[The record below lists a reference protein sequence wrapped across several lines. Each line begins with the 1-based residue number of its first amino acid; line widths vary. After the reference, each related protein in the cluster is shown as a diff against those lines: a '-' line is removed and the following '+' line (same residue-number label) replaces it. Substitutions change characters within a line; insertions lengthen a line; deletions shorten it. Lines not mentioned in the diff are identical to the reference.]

1 MKGKYYSILVD
12 NLSTLFKKVVLLLC
26 VMGIVG
32 AGLLFIPQI
41 RAVLIEIGGRILHK
55 PLSAA
60 RWNQTLINYGI
71 GLILGAS
78 AVLFLHSAN
87 GARIRLGGKKNTAIL
102 SLLLFL
108 PLAMFGYQTPLAVLR
123 TFLAACLL
131 SGSFVL
137 LMLNIHC
144 QKASWRDS
152 FITASLYYGAFVWA
166 LTEVLGFF
174 KMLNFTFALAGW
186 LLFTGA
192 LLIRLMR
199 QYKTHKQRFTFPGI
213 VSFGFMEWTLA
224 IILWVTFFIAVAYP
238 PNNWDS
244 MTYHLPR
251 VEHWIQNKSLAHFY
265 TSIIRQTMSA
275 PFAEIC
281 ILHGRLLSGG
291 NWLMNL
297 VQWCFFA
304 GSLVAISSIAS
315 SLGLDKKQQTMA
327 ALFFATVPMAIL
339 QASSTQTDM
348 AESFWILCAAE
359 RFLVWKREGKLNQSL
374 HFGIALGMAAL
385 TKGTAYP
392 IALPLV
398 MLFAFISIRNF
409 RCRLPGAFMAAII
422 ALVINMPHYT
432 RNYSAYGNPL
442 GVSGGTVS
450 DYSLKSFLVTFPADI
465 YINAGVPMPKAL
477 FTSLTSKVYGLL
489 GIDRSAVFP
498 YKEPVVNSVSE
509 FLIFH
514 EDSAKNP
521 IHMILVIIAIVLLCY
536 SGAKRFK
543 MYMLLVLASWLIFAF
558 CIPYQPW
565 VTRLQ
570 LPLFALSAP
579 LFPALFVGRKK
590 EQLQAGIVWCISAL
604 AMLPLFMNVS
614 RPLSF
619 TLWTKSRYERIFEN
633 KPHLFQ
639 NYYDACLALE
649 KIGARNI
656 GLVIGGDTW
665 EYPLWAY
672 PWKEKHAPQIFHV
685 QPEDLLTDESAALF
699 VLNSTLSSLDTII
712 TDSIQ
717 NDQPWV
723 LRYGKDSNWEIVF
736 SPAGPNASQQ
746 EDD

>member
-1 MKGKYYSILVD
+1 MRNISIKSQKLMIILAVA
-12 NLSTLFKKVVLLLC
+12 
-26 VMGIVG
+26 GIAG
-32 AGLLFIPQI
+32 AGLLFISPI
-41 RAVLIEIGGRILHK
+41 RTLLIDIAGLVSHK
-55 PLSAA
+55 SLSFEK
-60 RWNQTLINYGI
+60 WNIRLISYGI
-71 GLILGAS
+71 DLILIAL
-78 AVLFLHSAN
+78 AVLFLN
-87 GARIRLGGKKNTAIL
+87 GVRTLRINLGEKKNIVIL
-102 SLLLFL
+102 CLILFL
-108 PLAMFGYQTPLAVLR
+108 PLVMLGYQAPLAILR

-131 SGSFVL
+131 AGSFVL
-137 LMLNIHC
+137 LLLNIRC
-144 QKASWRDS
+144 QKALWRDC
-152 FITASLYYGAFVWA
+152 FITASLYYSAFVWA

-186 LLFTGA
+186 LIFTGA

-199 QYKTHKQRFTFPGI
+199 QYKTHKQYFTLSG
-213 VSFGFMEWTLA
+213 STSLGFMEWTLA
-224 IILWVTFFIAVAYP
+224 IILCVTFFIAVAYP

-348 AESFWILCAAE
+348 AESFWIVCAAE
-359 RFLVWKREGKLNQSL
+359 RLLVWKREGRLSQSL

-398 MLFAFISIRNF
+398 TLFAFISIRNF

-498 YKEPVVNSVSE
+498 YKEPVVNSVPE

-543 MYMLLVLASWLIFAF
+543 MYMLLVLASWLVFAF

-579 LFPALFVGRKK
+579 LFPALFVGRNK
-590 EQLQAGIVWCISAL
+590 EQLQAGIVWCISVL

-649 KIGARNI
+649 KIDARNI

-672 PWKEKHAPQIFHV
+672 PWKEKHAPRIFHV
-685 QPEDLLTDESAALF
+685 QPEDLLTDESDALF
-699 VLNSTLSSLDTII
+699 VLNSTLPSLDTII

-717 NDQPWV
+717 DDQPWV